1 MRSSFLLYLLS
12 IGLLTQTS
20 TAQQKGAAKQPRGTQ
35 VGSPE
40 IHPDRSVTFSVAAP
54 KASHVVL
61 TGEFASGPQAMQKD
75 SQGLWTPHDSRRSHL
90 DRVAQVLNEVA
101 PLLWQ

>member
-1 MRSSFLLYLLS
+1 
-12 IGLLTQTS
+12 
-20 TAQQKGAAKQPRGTQ
+20 
-35 VGSPE
+35 
-40 IHPDRSVTFSVAAP
+40 
-54 KASHVVL
+54 VL